1 MITNYTI
8 MVRHARAMARIAS
21 TKHAAE
27 YLRQCGVSFER
38 AYRILTGR
46 RPRPSDQQ
54 TTAINSETDQV

>member
-8 MVRHARAMARIAS
+8 MVRHARAMARIVS

-27 YLRQCGVSFER
+27 YLRMCGVSFER

-46 RPRPSDQQ
+46 RPRVEQSRPNAG
-54 TTAINSETDQV
+54 TGEE

>member
-8 MVRHARAMARIAS
+8 MVRHARAMARIVS

-27 YLRQCGVSFER
+27 YLRACGVPFER

-46 RPRPSDQQ
+46 RPRADHRQPNAG
-54 TTAINSETDQV
+54 TGEE